1 MRTDEELIKEFQN
14 GSEEAFNELV
24 KRHLRDTYGFFIKFT
39 SDPIEAEDLA
49 QDVFI
54 KMYKAL
60 KKFKFQS
67 KFKTYLYRA
76 NINMSNTYF
85 KRNKWRNLLHL
96 DQAPEP
102 IYMDTSNEDEW
113 KRNELWNA
121 VSKLPSRQRMV
132 VTMRISDEMPYKD
145 IAKFM
150 GISENSAKVNYH
162 HAVKALKNQLEN

>member
-162 HAVKALKNQLEN
+162 HAVKALKDQLEN

>member
-24 KRHLRDTYGFFIKFT
+24 KRHLPDTYGFFIKFT

-102 IYMDTSNEDEW
+102 VYMDTSNEDEW

-121 VSKLPSRQRMV
+121 VSKLPPRQRMV

-145 IAKFM
+145 IAKVM

-162 HAVKALKNQLEN
+162 HAVKALKDQLEN

>member
-1 MRTDEELIKEFQN
+1 MKTDEELIKEFQG
-14 GSEEAFNELV
+14 GSEKAFNDLV
-24 KRHLRDTYGFFIKFT
+24 KRHLTETYGFFIKFT
-39 SDPIEAEDLA
+39 ADPVEAEDLA

-60 KKFKFQS
+60 KKFRFQS

-102 IYMDTSNEDEW
+102 VYMETSNEDEC

-145 IAKFM
+145 IAKVM

-162 HAVKALKNQLEN
+162 HAVKALKDQLGN

>member
-1 MRTDEELIKEFQN
+1 MKTDEELIKQFQSGN
-14 GSEEAFNELV
+14 DDSFNELV
-24 KRHLRDTYGFFIKFT
+24 KRHLPGTYGFFIKFT

-60 KKFKFQS
+60 KKFRFQS

-96 DQAPEP
+96 DHAPEP
-102 IYMDTSNEDEW
+102 VYMDTSNEDEW

-145 IAKFM
+145 IAKVM

-162 HAVKALKNQLEN
+162 HAVKALKDQLEN

>member
-145 IAKFM
+145 IAKLM

-162 HAVKALKNQLEN
+162 HAVKTLKNQLEN

>member
-54 KMYKAL
+54 KMYKDL

-102 IYMDTSNEDEW
+102 VYMDTSNEDEW

-145 IAKFM
+145 IAKLM

-162 HAVKALKNQLEN
+162 HAVKTLKNQLEN

>member
-24 KRHLRDTYGFFIKFT
+24 KRHLQDTYGFFIKFT

-162 HAVKALKNQLEN
+162 HAVKALKDQLEN

>member
-1 MRTDEELIKEFQN
+1 MKTDEELIKQFQSGN
-14 GSEEAFNELV
+14 DDSFNELV
-24 KRHLRDTYGFFIKFT
+24 KRHLPGTYGFFIKFT

-60 KKFKFQS
+60 KKLRFQS

-76 NINMSNTYF
+76 NINMSNTYL
-85 KRNKWRNLLHL
+85 KRSKWRNLLHL

-102 IYMDTSNEDEW
+102 VHFDNTNEDQW
-113 KRNELWNA
+113 RRNELWDA
-121 VSKLPSRQRMV
+121 VSKLPSRQRIV
-132 VTMRISDEMPYKD
+132 VTMRIAEEKPYKE
-145 IAKFM
+145 IAEVM

>member
-1 MRTDEELIKEFQN
+1 
-14 GSEEAFNELV
+14 
-24 KRHLRDTYGFFIKFT
+24 
-39 SDPIEAEDLA
+39 
-49 QDVFI
+49 
-54 KMYKAL
+54 
-60 KKFKFQS
+60 
-67 KFKTYLYRA
+67 
-76 NINMSNTYF
+76 MSNTYF

-162 HAVKALKNQLEN
+162 HAVKALKDQLEN

>member
-1 MRTDEELIKEFQN
+1 MKTDEELIKQFQSGN
-14 GSEEAFNELV
+14 DDSFNELV
-24 KRHLRDTYGFFIKFT
+24 KRHLPGTYGFFIKFT

-60 KKFKFQS
+60 KKFRFQS

-76 NINMSNTYF
+76 NINMSNTYL
-85 KRNKWRNLLHL
+85 KRSKWRNLLHL

-102 IYMDTSNEDEW
+102 VHFDNTNEDQW
-113 KRNELWNA
+113 RRDELWAA
-121 VSKLPSRQRMV
+121 VSNLPSRQRIV
-132 VTMRISDEMPYKD
+132 VTMRIAEEKPYKE
-145 IAKFM
+145 IAEVM